1 MKTTLICLLA
11 AVAMR
16 FPYQAG
22 EAQEVLTAR
31 VERDAAIN
39 HAYALPR
46 RFTLE
51 WKIGREEGEQP
62 GDEWRLWLT
71 GVNADHADR
80 FDERGYDP
88 SYTSIVSDYK
98 PIAKKLKNGKWEITF
113 VSEIAEKL
121 P

>member
-1 MKTTLICLLA
+1 MKTLICLLA
-11 AVAMR
+11 AVATG
-16 FPYQAG
+16 FGYQAG
-22 EAQEVLTAR
+22 EAQKVSTVR

-39 HAYALPR
+39 HAYALPQ
-46 RFTLE
+46 RFSLE
-51 WKIGREEGEQP
+51 WKIGLEPGEPP

-71 GVNADHADR
+71 AVNVDR
-80 FDERGYDP
+80 CDRYDERGYDP
-88 SYTSIVSDYK
+88 SYTYMLCDYK